1 MKILFVHN
9 NFPAQFQHVVRAL
22 SRDPNVTVAAIGSAT
37 SRNMANVKLL
47 QYSVAKRDVSAAH
60 PFARRFELEC
70 RRAEEVLYAA
80 SSLASS
86 GFIPDTI
93 VAHPGWGE
101 SLPLRAIFPK
111 ARIIVYCEFYYG
123 SEGRDV
129 GFDPEFLQ
137 TGIDGHVALHLK
149 NVASLLALCDC
160 EQGVSP
166 TAWQRSTYPIEFR
179 DKIKIINEGV
189 DVDIVKPRPDA
200 SLRLPDGTT
209 LTSSDEVVTFVARN
223 LEPLRGYHV
232 FMRAVPQILAKR
244 PATHIVILGG
254 DGTSYGMEPPP
265 GRSWKSI
272 FFDEIAGRIDIKRV
286 HFAGRLEYQDYL
298 SALQISSVHVYLTYP
313 FVVSWSLLE
322 ALSVGCVVIASDTA
336 PVRDIVTGDNGLL
349 VPFFDI
355 DHLAESIID
364 VLAHEQRFRLLRAS
378 ARRSIL
384 ERFDMR
390 RKCLPEFMALLGRDM
405 A

>member
-9 NFPAQFQHVVRAL
+9 NFPAQFQHVARAL

-37 SRNMANVKLL
+37 SRNLANIKLL
-47 QYSVAKRDVSAAH
+47 QYSVANPDVSAAH
-60 PFARRFELEC
+60 PFARRFEFEC

-80 SSLASS
+80 SSLVYS
-86 GFIPDTI
+86 GFAPDTI

-101 SLPLRAIFPK
+101 SLPLRSIFPK
-111 ARIIVYCEFYYG
+111 ARIIAYCEFYYG
-123 SEGRDV
+123 LGRDV
-129 GFDPEFLQ
+129 GFDPEFPQ
-137 TGIDGHVALHLK
+137 PGIDGHVALHLK
-149 NVASLLALCDC
+149 NAASLLALCECD
-160 EQGVSP
+160 QGVSP
-166 TAWQRSTYPIEFR
+166 TAWQYSTYPKEFQ
-179 DKIKIINEGV
+179 DKIKIIHEGV
-189 DVDIVKPRPDA
+189 DVDIAKPKPDA

-209 LTSSDEVVTFVARN
+209 LTRSDEVVTFIARN
-223 LEPLRGYHV
+223 LEPLRGYHI
-232 FMRAVPQILAKR
+232 FMRAVPKVLAKR
-244 PATHIVILGG
+244 PRAHIVILGG
-254 DGTSYGMEPPP
+254 DGMSYGTEPPA

-272 FFDEIAGRIDIKRV
+272 FFDEIGGRAYVERL
-286 HFAGRLEYQDYL
+286 HFAGLLQSQDYL

-336 PVRDIVTGDNGLL
+336 PVRDIVTSDNGLL
-349 VPFFDI
+349 VPFFEI
-355 DHLAESIID
+355 EQLAESIIE
-364 VLAHEQRFRLLRAS
+364 VLANEQRFRPLRAR

-405 A
+405 V